1 MSSIELMRAAVQG
14 VAAPNTATRGALL
27 EAIDELERSR
37 EKIFELENALA
48 ESRADVQALT
58 EQLAAQ
64 QRERAWSDASWRYDK
79 SGG

>member
-1 MSSIELMRAAVQG
+1 MPSLELLRLAVIQITRAA
-14 VAAPNTATRGALL
+14 TRETLL